1 MPSLLVVIFLV
12 EVVVHV
18 INLVGATVLNDLVG
32 SMGCDKRDSRD
43 KS

>member
-12 EVVVHV
+12 EVVVHI

-32 SMGCDKRDSRD
+32 SMSRD
-43 KS
+43 KSDSRNKS